1 MRPSLHS
8 PPEPVRLGGTYVGDA
23 VLGDLARPAMTFPH
37 DAAVVELQAFFRA
50 DPRLRWVVMTGGAAP
65 VLVERARFEAQMT
78 PRVGHDDLLDPCT
91 ALGALEHPDSLVLP
105 ATTPVAAAA
114 VAALERPASALAL
127 DGIIVPGVDGFS
139 VAPTAGLFQR
149 LAGHFAHHSL
159 HDSLTGL
166 PNRLFL
172 IEQLRRSQERE
183 LVLLFVDLDRFKEVN
198 DELGHDVG
206 DQVLVEF
213 ARRLSQGCREGD
225 VVARLGGDEFAVL
238 TPVRTTQELD
248 ALGRRLLEEASEAF
262 VVHRRAEHDATLHEH
277 EVRIGASIGV
287 ALAPRTEDHEPVGS
301 ERLDVLLK
309 RAGLAMGRA
318 KQLGR
323 GRVEHFS
330 VELADEIENASGLS
344 DRRRME
350 RRLRE
355 AINGG
360 DLRLHYQPVVDLLTG
375 ATLGVEALARWTDD
389 ELGTVAP
396 DVFIALA
403 ESTGLVIDLGRWALA
418 TACAAA
424 MGVGEAS
431 EPLAGVV
438 AVNVSPVQLREPR
451 FVDHVREAL
460 ELTGLPPERLC
471 LEITETAAITD
482 LDAAVARLADLRA
495 LGVRLALD
503 DFGTGH
509 SSLTLLR
516 RLPLD
521 TVKIDATLAQRVPT
535 DAADAVMVRLLTEAA
550 HHLGLRVCAEG
561 VETAEQA
568 GALASMGCDSAQGYL
583 FGRPAASAPTVPPAL
598 VVDAVARPSHAVPA
612 PRGTDDLVVV
622 AGEDGVITYVSASCL
637 SLLGRPPAELLGSD
651 AGTLLGSLEAGS
663 RTSAVTHRDGS
674 QRWLRGTVERLG
686 GVGGTHRLLA
696 VLVDV
701 TETVRHERRLAKSQ
715 ALLRSAFDGAPIGI
729 ALSDLDGRLLRVNP
743 RLADLLGYEVE
754 DLLDLH
760 ISDLTHPDDL
770 GADEGNLAEVRSGR
784 LGSHRVHKRYLR
796 ADGTVVPV
804 WVNAAVLPSLEGEP
818 QWVVGHIEEAVDQA
832 GAQPEGS

>member
-1 MRPSLHS
+1 M
-8 PPEPVRLGGTYVGDA
+8 
-23 VLGDLARPAMTFPH
+23 
-37 DAAVVELQAFFRA
+37 
-50 DPRLRWVVMTGGAAP
+50 
-65 VLVERARFEAQMT
+65 
-78 PRVGHDDLLDPCT
+78 
-91 ALGALEHPDSLVLP
+91 
-105 ATTPVAAAA
+105 
-114 VAALERPASALAL
+114 
-127 DGIIVPGVDGFS
+127 
-139 VAPTAGLFQR
+139 
-149 LAGHFAHHSL
+149 
-159 HDSLTGL
+159 
-166 PNRLFL
+166 FL
-172 IEQLRRSQERE
+172 IEQLRSSQDRE
-183 LVLLFVDLDRFKEVN
+183 LVLLYVDLDRFKEVN

-238 TPVRTTQELD
+238 TPARTTQELD
-248 ALGRRLLEEASEAF
+248 ALGRRLLDAASDAF
-262 VVHRRAEHDATLHEH
+262 VVQGRSQHDELLHEH
-277 EVRIGASIGV
+277 EVRIGASIGT
-287 ALAPRTEDHEPVGS
+287 APAPRTDDDEPWGS
-301 ERLDVLLK
+301 ERLDLLLR
-309 RAGLAMGRA
+309 RAGLAMLRA

-323 GRVEHFS
+323 DRIEHFS
-330 VELADEIENASGLS
+330 VELAGEVENAADLAA
-344 DRRRME
+344 RRRME

-355 AINGG
+355 AINRG

-375 ATLGVEALARWTDD
+375 TTLGVEALARWTDD

-403 ESTGLVIDLGRWALA
+403 ESTGLVIDLGRWALS

-424 MGVGEAS
+424 VGDGEES
-431 EPLAGVV
+431 GGLPGMM

-460 ELTGLPPERLC
+460 DLAGLPPERLC

-482 LDAAVARLADLRA
+482 LESAVERLADLRA
-495 LGVRLALD
+495 LGVHLALD

-568 GALASMGCDSAQGYL
+568 SALAAMGCDSAQGYL
-583 FGRPAASAPTVPPAL
+583 FGRPAASAPTVLPAL
-598 VVDAVARPSHAVPA
+598 VVDAVARSAHPTPA

-622 AGEDGVITYVSASCL
+622 ADGTGVITYVSASCL
-637 SLLGRPPAELLGSD
+637 SLLGRPPAELLGRD
-651 AGTLLGSLEAGS
+651 VGAVLGSLEEGS
-663 RTSAVTHRDGS
+663 GTTAVTHRDGS

-754 DLLDLH
+754 DLLDLS

-770 GADEGNLAEVRSGR
+770 AADEGNLAEVRSGR
-784 LGSHRVHKRYLR
+784 LGSHRVRKRYLR
-796 ADGTVVPV
+796 SDGTVVPV
-804 WVNAAVLPSLEGEP
+804 WVHAAVLPSLEGEP
-818 QWVVGHIEEAVDQA
+818 QWVVGHIEEDLTAVGS
-832 GAQPEGS
+832 GADRA